1 MAAPLGMLLS
11 PPWSNCYATA
21 KLQTLCQLSKLCR
34 SNLDMVSFAVWFPF
48 TFSALITHSFT
59 NILSLPWAHWL
70 AHIPLNAL
78 QVFGFSDFFFYI
90 ISRAWGFVS
99 FPLSCKSPLNF
110 KFFTKGVPS
119 FCLSGTFL
127 GAHQHICLS
136 QMDYKGRNVWIL
148 ISKANC
154 DVCHETVIIHTS
166 YLTILGSH
174 RVWWQSPGQVVTEWE
189 LEPYFSPG

>member
-78 QVFGFSDFFFYI
+78 QVFGFSDFF
-90 ISRAWGFVS
+90 STS
-99 FPLSCKSPLNF
+99 FPVPEDLFLSLFPVRVLWISNFSQRVFHHSAFLELFLVHINTFVWVRWIIKAGMCEFWFPKPIAMCATKLLSSIPLIWPFWDPTGFGDN
-110 KFFTKGVPS
+110 
-119 FCLSGTFL
+119 LL
-127 GAHQHICLS
+127 ARL
-136 QMDYKGRNVWIL
+136 
-148 ISKANC
+148 
-154 DVCHETVIIHTS
+154 
-166 YLTILGSH
+166 
-174 RVWWQSPGQVVTEWE
+174 WQSEN
-189 LEPYFSPG
+189 